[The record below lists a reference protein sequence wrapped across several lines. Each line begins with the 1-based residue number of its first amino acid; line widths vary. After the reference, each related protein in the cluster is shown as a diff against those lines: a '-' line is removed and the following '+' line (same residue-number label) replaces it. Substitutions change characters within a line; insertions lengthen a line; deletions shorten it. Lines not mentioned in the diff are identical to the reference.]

1 MFRRTNKAVAYGLG
15 GLVAVCALALLGVM
29 QVDSARAG
37 SETTIHLVQKNG
49 YFESKDAMYPLK
61 AGDYTFEVANES
73 GRDVGFQVQE
83 IKGGKT
89 LAMGPLKIGETKS
102 FKVKLAA
109 GDYRYRCPINP
120 TPWYD
125 FSVDKS

>member
-1 MFRRTNKAVAYGLG
+1 MFRRTNTALKYGFGGWVAL
-15 GLVAVCALALLGVM
+15 CALALIGVM
-29 QVDSARAG
+29 QVDSARASG
-37 SETTIHLVQKNG
+37 ETTIHLVQKNG

-83 IKGGKT
+83 IKGSKT
-89 LAMGPLKIGETKS
+89 LTMGPLKIGETKS
-102 FKVKLAA
+102 FKVKLAT

-125 FSVDKS
+125 FSVDKN

>member
-1 MFRRTNKAVAYGLG
+1 MLRRTNTAVKYGLG
-15 GLVAVCALALLGVM
+15 GLVALCALALIGVM

-49 YFESKDAMYPLK
+49 YFESKEAMYPLK
-61 AGDYTFEVANES
+61 SGDYTFEVVNDT
-73 GRDVGFQVQE
+73 GRDVGFQVQDS
-83 IKGGKT
+83 KSSKT
-89 LAMGPLKIGETKS
+89 LVLRPLKIGETKS
-102 FKVKLAA
+102 FKIKLAT

-125 FSVDKS
+125 FSVDKG